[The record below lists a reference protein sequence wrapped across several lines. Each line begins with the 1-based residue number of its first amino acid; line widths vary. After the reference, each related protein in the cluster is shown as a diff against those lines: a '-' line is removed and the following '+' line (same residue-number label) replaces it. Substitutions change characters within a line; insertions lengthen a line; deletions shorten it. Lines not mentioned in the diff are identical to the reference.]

1 MPSRKAVITTGFLTV
16 TAAAIGLEVLFA
28 FDNNPDTLPWTAL
41 IADNVPAPITFAVIA
56 LLVAW
61 LPGHFVEAYTSR
73 KKMVNM
79 DGSPVVTVP
88 ATPEADAPREPL
100 VSVGLITAAAA
111 ALLATLVAF
120 GLNLSQVQT
129 GAVLTLVTIAAPLI
143 VAAVGRR
150 KVFAPATVR
159 TMVVDA
165 AVTGETRAEPA
176 EVRVPPVPPGPGPT

>member
-1 MPSRKAVITTGFLTV
+1 MPSRKVVITTGFLTV
-16 TAAAIGLEVLFA
+16 TAAAIGLEVWFA
-28 FDNNPDTLPWTAL
+28 TDNNPDTLPWTAL
-41 IADNVPAPITFAVIA
+41 LADNVPAPIVFAAVA

-61 LPGHFVEAYTSR
+61 LPGHFIEAYTSR
-73 KKMVNM
+73 KKLINM
-79 DGSPVVTVP
+79 DERTVVTVP
-88 ATPEADAPREPL
+88 ATPEVDAPREPL

-111 ALLATLVAF
+111 ALLGTLVAF

-129 GAVLTLVTIAAPLI
+129 GAVLTLVTVAAPLM

-165 AVTGETRAEPA
+165 ATTGETRAEPA
-176 EVRVPPVPPGPGPT
+176 EVRVPAPPQD